1 MPLFRYEAV
10 DDQGHNIGGTMSAED
25 EPGLEKTLKSA
36 GLWLVEAALEAPR
49 ATDAVAASNSVR
61 VPLWGK
67 QRRRALIDFCTMMGF
82 QSRVGVPLVQAL
94 EVIGQQ
100 YENPHFRKVVADVQR
115 QIEGGTRF
123 HEALATHPRIFS
135 TEFLGIIRAGELSS
149 RLPETFKDLKSYLEW
164 VDKVVQDV
172 RSATLYP
179 AIVLGV
185 IAVFVSSLFTFV
197 IPKFADLLAKLN
209 VPLPLLT
216 QIIFGLSEFAKK
228 NWWIGLLLVLFLTVG
243 LKFGRRWSPD
253 FARMVDRVKL
263 RLPIF
268 GELNRMLAISRFTHN
283 FVVLYRSGLP
293 VLQVLDLCRGL
304 VGNLVVADAVAGI
317 QEDVKRGSSI
327 SDACRK
333 SDIFPPMLLR
343 MLMVGEKT
351 GKLDAALEDV
361 AQYYNQIIPERI
373 KKMLTL
379 LEPCL
384 MLMLIGT
391 VLIVALSIYLP
402 LITLMGSIR

>member
-10 DDQGHNIGGTMSAED
+10 DDQGHNIGGTMSADD
-25 EPGLEKTLKSA
+25 EPSLEKTLKSA

-49 ATDAVAASNSVR
+49 AAGAAAKSNSGR
-61 VPLWGK
+61 VLLWGK
-67 QRRRALIDFCTMMGF
+67 KRRRALIDFCTMMGF
-82 QSRVGVPLVQAL
+82 QARVGVPLVQAL

-100 YENPHFRKVVADVQR
+100 YENPHFRKVIADVQR
-115 QIEGGTRF
+115 QIEGGLRF

-149 RLPETFKDLKSYLEW
+149 RLPETFKDLKLHLEW
-164 VDKVVQDV
+164 VDKVLQDV

-179 AIVLGV
+179 SIVLAV
-185 IAVFVSSLFTFV
+185 IAAFVLSLFTFV
-197 IPKFADLLAKLN
+197 IPKFADLLTKLN
-209 VPLPLLT
+209 VALPLLT
-216 QIIFGLSEFAKK
+216 QVMFGLSEFAKK
-228 NWWIGLLLVLFLTVG
+228 TWWIGVLLVVCLTVG
-243 LKFGRRWSPD
+243 IQLGRRSSPG
-253 FARMVDRVKL
+253 FARALDRLKL

-268 GELNRMLAISRFTHN
+268 GELNHMLAISRFTHN

-293 VLQVLDLCRGL
+293 VLQVLDLCRSL

-317 QEDVKRGSSI
+317 QEDVKRGSAI

-333 SDIFPPMLLR
+333 SDLFPPMLLR
-343 MLMVGEKT
+343 MVMMGEKT

-384 MLMLIGT
+384 MLILIGT